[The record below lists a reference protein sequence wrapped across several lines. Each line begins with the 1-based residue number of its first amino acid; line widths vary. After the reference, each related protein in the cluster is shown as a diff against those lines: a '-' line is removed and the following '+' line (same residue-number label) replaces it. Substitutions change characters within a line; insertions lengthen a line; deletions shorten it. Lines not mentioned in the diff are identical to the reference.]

1 MKNLLSALLIIPIYL
16 QAFDCLSINN
26 QATSTL
32 IEDPR
37 NRGVDLSVYCTN
49 LLDSKIIVVDVLSVG
64 LDKSTA
70 DVFRV
75 LFQIAENLKEK
86 QFERVY
92 LASKGSKKF
101 FIDGEYFYVLGSSFS
116 SQNPIYLLRTFP
128 ENTYLLEGTKAFP
141 TWTGGVLG
149 VLGKQMD
156 DLNSLAKDWFMEDIL
171 N

>member
-37 NRGVDLSVYCTN
+37 NSGVDLSVYCTN

-101 FIDGEYFYVLGSSFS
+101 FIDGEYFTS
-116 SQNPIYLLRTFP
+116 
-128 ENTYLLEGTKAFP
+128 
-141 TWTGGVLG
+141 
-149 VLGKQMD
+149 
-156 DLNSLAKDWFMEDIL
+156 
-171 N
+171 